1 MADSAAEGSVRPLVV
16 ESAGKMYALAIVLG
30 LLAIVA
36 TALRFYARRIKQA
49 SLSWD
54 DYMIL
59 PALVGCALPEAPRHL
74 LRAARLTSRPAFHT
88 WHGRLHDHW

>member
-1 MADSAAEGSVRPLVV
+1 MA
-16 ESAGKMYALAIVLG
+16 ESAGKMYALATVLS

-49 SLSWD
+49 ALSWD

-59 PALVGCALPEAPRHL
+59 PALVC
-74 LRAARLTSRPAFHT
+74 RAMLVASSESCECETNTETAFYNCD
-88 WHGRLHDHW
+88 GGLHVYR

>member
-1 MADSAAEGSVRPLVV
+1 MADSVGDPYAHTSVV

-30 LLAIVA
+30 LLAIGA
-36 TALRFYARRIKQA
+36 TALRFYARRMKQA

-59 PALVGCALPEAPRHL
+59 PALVRCALMKAPWHV
-74 LRAARLTSRPAFHT
+74 LRAATLT
-88 WHGRLHDHW
+88 

>member
-1 MADSAAEGSVRPLVV
+1 MTDSAGDQFAHTSVV

-30 LLAIVA
+30 LLAIAA
-36 TALRFYARRIKQA
+36 TTMRFYARRMKQA

-59 PALVGCALPEAPRHL
+59 PALVRYALSKAPWHV
-74 LRAARLTSRPAFHT
+74 LRTATLTWRSAFHT
-88 WHGRLHDHW
+88 WHGRLHDHR

>member
-1 MADSAAEGSVRPLVV
+1 MISALVFHSFLTCQFYTLTMV
-16 ESAGKMYALAIVLG
+16 ESVGKMYALATVLG

-59 PALVGCALPEAPRHL
+59 PALVCCDALEVSVKCSK
-74 LRAARLTSRPAFHT
+74 LR
-88 WHGRLHDHW
+88 D

>member
-1 MADSAAEGSVRPLVV
+1 MA

-36 TALRFYARRIKQA
+36 TVLRLYARRIKQA

-59 PALVGCALPEAPRHL
+59 PALVR
-74 LRAARLTSRPAFHT
+74 
-88 WHGRLHDHW
+88 

>member
-1 MADSAAEGSVRPLVV
+1 MA
-16 ESAGKMYALAIVLG
+16 ESAGKMYALATVLS

-36 TALRFYARRIKQA
+36 TVLRFYARRMKQA

-59 PALVGCALPEAPRHL
+59 PALVCRGVLEAPQQIL
-74 LRAARLTSRPAFHT
+74 QDATLTPI
-88 WHGRLHDHW
+88 